1 MEVGEGTR
9 KRCEDFLG
17 EAEVDPFLQQ
27 HDSEV
32 AVRCGLKGGCGERRG
47 RVNGLGDGGWWK
59 GMSFVVEP

>member
-32 AVRCGLKGGCGERRG
+32 AVRCGLDSGGQPEG
-47 RVNGLGDGGWWK
+47 K
-59 GMSFVVEP
+59 GMREGKLGWCEEDEFRC